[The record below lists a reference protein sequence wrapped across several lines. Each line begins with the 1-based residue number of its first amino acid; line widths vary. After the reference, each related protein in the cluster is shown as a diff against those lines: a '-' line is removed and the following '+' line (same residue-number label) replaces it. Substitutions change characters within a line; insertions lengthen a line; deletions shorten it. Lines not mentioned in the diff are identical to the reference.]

1 MDEVDG
7 KPGHV
12 ALQSGHIDAPTDVPT
27 AFLSLPYDTPK
38 RTSSPSTQPPR
49 LFSGADQPKATN
61 PTGGGVHHENVS
73 GK

>member
-12 ALQSGHIDAPTDVPT
+12 ALQSGHIDALKGVPT
-27 AFLSLPYDTPK
+27 AFLSLSYDTPK

-49 LFSGADQPKATN
+49 LFSGADQPKAVGRTA
-61 PTGGGVHHENVS
+61 GARRQ
-73 GK
+73 